1 MKSFILRIVFFII
14 IHKIRLPF
22 LKTIWVSVSLLPS
35 DEVRTEV
42 GGKECLDEKHDS
54 DKDEDESD
62 SHNEESQGRLVID
75 MDCPPPRLDY
85 TDMDAVD

>member
-1 MKSFILRIVFFII
+1 M
-14 IHKIRLPF
+14 
-22 LKTIWVSVSLLPS
+22 
-35 DEVRTEV
+35 

>member
-1 MKSFILRIVFFII
+1 M
-14 IHKIRLPF
+14 
-22 LKTIWVSVSLLPS
+22 
-35 DEVRTEV
+35 DE
-42 GGKECLDEKHDS
+42 KECLDEKHDS

-75 MDCPPPRLDY
+75 MDSPAPKLDY